1 MATFW
6 RGCETTKQQACG
18 REIRHTACDLGYQH
32 KTWMSFFLKTF
43 CGSSGTKK
51 DLRSEFLHFKN
62 SSPLRFSRTFIDN
75 SPCLWVKNGEN
86 QTPDGS
92 DGSWGH
98 LRLEQLTNMGFP
110 DRPSNIQALQMAN
123 GDVNQVPIS
132 PISSRVWGRWEE
144 MEGDGRNKNLMQRN
158 TWRWLNKM
166 SVVGFSFSFDL
177 RRLPGEVQ
185 SSWKCIVVN
194 GLRWRH
200 PAWLVSRM
208 EGHGG
213 RPSHFI
219 CLTNNQPQRLT
230 IRIWTSNF
238 WIRNYRVESASPK

>member
-32 KTWMSFFLKTF
+32 KTWMSFFLKKMREF
-43 CGSSGTKK
+43 WDQK
-51 DLRSEFLHFKN
+51 RSAIWVSAFQELI
-62 SSPLRFSRTFIDN
+62 PLRFSRTFVDN

-86 QTPDGS
+86 QTPPMDPMEAG
-92 DGSWGH
+92 DIW

-144 MEGDGRNKNLMQRN
+144 MEGTKIWCKETLGDGWTNCQWLDSASVLTFGDCQVKLNHLETIYCCQRIALETSCLARFQN
-158 TWRWLNKM
+158 
-166 SVVGFSFSFDL
+166 
-177 RRLPGEVQ
+177 
-185 SSWKCIVVN
+185 
-194 GLRWRH
+194 
-200 PAWLVSRM
+200 
-208 EGHGG
+208 G
-213 RPSHFI
+213 RPWWKAISLH
-219 CLTNNQPQRLT
+219 LSNKQSAAKANNQDL
-230 IRIWTSNF
+230 N
-238 WIRNYRVESASPK
+238 E

>member
-166 SVVGFSFSFDL
+166 SVVGFSFSA
-177 RRLPGEVQ
+177 R
-185 SSWKCIVVN
+185 
-194 GLRWRH
+194 
-200 PAWLVSRM
+200 
-208 EGHGG
+208 
-213 RPSHFI
+213 
-219 CLTNNQPQRLT
+219 
-230 IRIWTSNF
+230 
-238 WIRNYRVESASPK
+238 